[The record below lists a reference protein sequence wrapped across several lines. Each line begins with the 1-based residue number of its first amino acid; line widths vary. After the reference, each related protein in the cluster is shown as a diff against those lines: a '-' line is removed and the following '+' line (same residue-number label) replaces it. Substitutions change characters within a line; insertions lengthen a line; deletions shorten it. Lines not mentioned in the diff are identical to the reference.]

1 MKVALLVGSGNPAFG
16 GVERHLVGLA
26 NGLVERGH
34 RAAVLMGQPCPI
46 DAAHRLSSEVEV
58 LRLPVPDGRSFPAFA
73 AAALR
78 RLGRL
83 RVDLVHTHLTYGLAA
98 GVLARGWLRLPL
110 VHTEHFLVRKSGDEG
125 LRGGVGAALRGR
137 ADAVICVSRAVEAAC
152 RVAGTRP
159 VRRVIYNGTE
169 PGPVDTVRPASR
181 RLLYVGRLEAD
192 KRVDVLLE
200 LVAALGDEG
209 YGLDLVGT
217 GRAEADLRL
226 RASGL
231 LEGGRVA
238 FHGWQADVT
247 PFLDAALALLLPAR
261 EGLPYAAIEAAARGL
276 PVVAPADSG
285 AAEVVEATGQG
296 GLVTGSGAQAWA
308 AAVRGLPPGPRPVRP
323 LPEVFT
329 RAHMVAA
336 TEGLY
341 REVVGRRRPRG
352 AAVSEAG

>member
-26 NGLVERGH
+26 NGLAERSH
-34 RAAVLMGQPCPI
+34 RVAILMGQPCPI
-46 DAAHRLSSEVEV
+46 DAAHGLSSEVEV
-58 LRLPVPDGRSFPAFA
+58 LRLPVPDGRSFPAYA

-137 ADAVICVSRAVEAAC
+137 ADAVICVSRAVRDGC
-152 RVAGTRP
+152 RVYGAGV
-159 VRRVIYNGTE
+159 VRVVYNGID
-169 PGPVDTVRPASR
+169 PGPPPAARTTSH
-181 RLLYVGRLEAD
+181 RLLYVGRLEPD
-192 KRVDVLLE
+192 KGVELLLE
-200 LVAALGDEG
+200 VVRALRPDG
-209 YGLDLVGT
+209 YTLDVVGT
-217 GRAEADLRL
+217 GSDEGRL
-226 RASGL
+226 RAQAADL
-231 LEGGRVA
+231 LGEGGVR
-238 FHGWQADVT
+238 FLGWREDVV
-247 PFLDAALALLLPAR
+247 PHLDAADALLLPAR
-261 EGLPYAAIEAAARGL
+261 EALGYAAIEAAARGL

-285 AAEVVEATGQG
+285 AAEVIAAVGFGA
-296 GLVTGSGAQAWA
+296 LVPGSGAQAWA
-308 AAVRGLPPGPRPVRP
+308 AAVRGLPPGPRPVRR